1 MVFITIR
8 RHAGQLDR
16 MRNALLSLPHIKAL
30 YDANAAH
37 RLLAIGLVANLGD
50 VAAITNA
57 VPALDGIRDAES
69 EMVLQ
74 TIKYDATI
82 GPIATAEELA
92 KLSRGL

>member
-8 RHAGQLDR
+8 CHAGQLDR
-16 MRNALLSLPHIKAL
+16 VRDALLALPHIEAL

-82 GPIATAEELA
+82 VPIATAEALA
-92 KLSRGL
+92 KLSRSL